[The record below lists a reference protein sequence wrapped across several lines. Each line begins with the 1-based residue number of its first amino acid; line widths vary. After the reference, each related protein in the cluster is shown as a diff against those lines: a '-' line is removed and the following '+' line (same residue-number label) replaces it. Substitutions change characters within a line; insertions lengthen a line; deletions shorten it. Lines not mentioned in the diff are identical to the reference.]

1 MQQTIKNFVQIGYMT
16 TCKDKTMKL
25 LTADALKELTNSE
38 QVRQTMNLIKAEPD
52 AEKKSELKRKLP
64 VVLYACQM
72 TESGVR
78 PTAQNNLIKASGFCI
93 HDWDHMTVSPAQF
106 YMEKI
111 AGREDELDI
120 ALAHITPRGEG
131 LRLVTVM
138 KSGEDIVTHQ
148 LQLAKMFGMEQFADP
163 KIRDLGRLSFL
174 PSADY
179 ILYINEKRLF
189 ERSLEQV
196 PSPSEAFPAKNAQKV
211 ITPPGTSAEGA
222 EEGAEPHIVCTPPDA
237 VNMAD
242 VMEYQGLKYSRIIDL
257 LENRVAC
264 DGKISI
270 GQRNDVLYAMT
281 RELRHI
287 CGYNFETLYSLLK
300 PYFKSLPDNEIR
312 KTMTS
317 ALNSSGRT
325 MTPLLIGILNE
336 LKQINSAVETMDVPL
351 PKVPKLSAV
360 EEMIMSHYPAH
371 LRSQVFMAMLPI
383 WGVYGTHIRFDYLD
397 GKTCSLSFM
406 TAVIGKSGSGKAFA
420 ADLFDKMTKRFKAE
434 DEIERA
440 KANEYVER
448 YNESGEGGQKPKDP
462 HSKIRIFGDD
472 ITTSQ
477 LLENLDNLKGEHG
490 IQFTEEIARLNK
502 AKRSVYG
509 DNDDLYC
516 KSFDNSVGG
525 KESKSKLTRNIRI
538 PIYLNTL
545 FCGTP
550 AAMHRFYNNPEGG
563 LNNRVLYAFM
573 PTVRLRSFPK
583 YTRFSEADQALFDEV
598 TERLWHSGEDGKMQK
613 LPWLEKF
620 IMAIKNKWDKED
632 QENPDE
638 VWYDLGKR
646 SLAVAMRVGVLQW
659 YLRGCPT
666 ADNKKEIAA
675 IGKVVRWTADAMR
688 KSIYDFCG
696 SEYEKL
702 NNADN
707 IIQTR
712 GGYNSK
718 NKKLYSVLP
727 NEFSGN
733 DVIAQRIQNG
743 DSASCVGTI
752 ICRWTSEGLI
762 EKVGDNRYR
771 KIS

>member
-1 MQQTIKNFVQIGYMT
+1 MQKETKNFVQIGYMT
-16 TCKDKTMKL
+16 NRTDKTMKL
-25 LTADALKELTNSE
+25 LTADAFKELTNSE
-38 QVRQTMNLIKAEPD
+38 HVRQTMNLIKAEPD
-52 AEKKSELKRKLP
+52 DGKKSELKKKLP
-64 VVLYACQM
+64 VVLFACQM
-72 TESGVR
+72 TDSGER
-78 PTAQNNLIKASGFCI
+78 PNAENKLAKPSGFCI

-111 AGREDELDI
+111 AGREDELNI

-131 LRLVTVM
+131 LRLVTEM
-138 KSGEDIVTHQ
+138 NSGEDIATHQ
-148 LQLAKMFGMEQFADP
+148 QQFAKKFGMEQFADP
-163 KIRDLGRLSFL
+163 SIKDLPRLSYL

-189 ERSLEQV
+189 ERRIEQIIT
-196 PSPSEAFPAKNAQKV
+196 PSEAFSMQN
-211 ITPPGTSAEGA
+211 TPPGTSVKSA
-222 EEGAEPHIVCTPPDA
+222 EEGADPHIVSTPPEA
-237 VNMAD
+237 NNMAE
-242 VMEYQGLKYSRIIDL
+242 VMEYKGLKFSSIIEL

-264 DGKISI
+264 DGKIST
-270 GQRNDVLYAMT
+270 GQRNNVLYAMT

-287 CGYNFETLYSLLK
+287 CGYNFEMLYSFLK

-312 KTMTS
+312 TTITS
-317 ALNSSGRT
+317 ALNSTGRT
-325 MTPLLIGILNE
+325 MTPLLIGIINE
-336 LKQINSAVETMDVPL
+336 LKQINSAVVTEDVPL
-351 PKVPKLSAV
+351 PKLPKLSAV
-360 EEMIMSHYPAH
+360 EEMILSHYPAY
-371 LRSQVFMAMLPI
+371 LRSQVFMSMLPI

-406 TAVIGKSGSGKAFA
+406 TAVVGKSASGKAFA
-420 ADLFDKMTKRFKAE
+420 AHLFEQMTKRFKAE

-440 KANEYVER
+440 KANEYVEK
-448 YNESGEGGQKPKDP
+448 YNKMGDGAEKPDDP
-462 HSKIRIFGDD
+462 HAKIRIFGDD

-477 LLENLDNLKGEHG
+477 LLEYLDNLKGEHG
-490 IQFTEEIARLNK
+490 IQFTDEIARLNK

-516 KSFDNSVGG
+516 KAFDNSVGG

-545 FCGTP
+545 FCGTFD
-550 AAMHRFYNNPEGG
+550 AMHRFYNNPEGG
-563 LNNRVLYAFM
+563 LNNRVIYTFM
-573 PTVRLRSFPK
+573 PNVRLRTFPK
-583 YTRFSEADQALFDEV
+583 YTRFSKADQALFDEV
-598 TERLWHSGEDGKMQK
+598 TERLWKSGEDGKMK
-613 LPWLEKF
+613 EYPWLEKI
-620 IMAIKNKWDKED
+620 IMSINNKWYNEDK
-632 QENPDE
+632 ENPDD

-646 SLAVAMRVGVLQW
+646 ALAVAMRVGVLQW
-659 YLRGCPT
+659 HLRGCPS

-675 IGKVVRWTADAMR
+675 IAKVVRWTADAMR
-688 KSIYDFCG
+688 KGIYDFCG

-707 IIQTR
+707 FALPR
-712 GGYNSK
+712 GRYNSK

-727 NEFSGN
+727 KEFSGN

-762 EKVGDNRYR
+762 EKIGDNRYR